1 MVSGGRL
8 LVGEMEV
15 SWFTNR
21 PPLLCLPWQ
30 VVIICFLQI
39 DASQSVVGVLA
50 LGYGS
55 RLFGGEL
62 VVSWFNNRPPLVCL
76 PWQIVIFC
84 SCKRCSEW
92 CVMVVSAS
100 CSWSFL
106 LGGWLGGDLIY

>member
-84 SCKRCSEW
+84 SCKMMFR
-92 CVMVVSAS
+92 VV
-100 CSWSFL
+100 CYGGVRFL
-106 LGGWLGGDLIY
+106 GVVLFARWLAWW